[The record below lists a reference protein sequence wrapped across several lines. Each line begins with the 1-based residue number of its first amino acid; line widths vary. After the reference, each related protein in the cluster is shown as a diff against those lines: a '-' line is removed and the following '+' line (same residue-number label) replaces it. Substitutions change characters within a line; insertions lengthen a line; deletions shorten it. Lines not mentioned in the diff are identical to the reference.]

1 MLRSLVGSEM
11 CIRDSVKPS
20 HPFVGKEDCKE
31 WNFHW
36 NRLIDALLND
46 AVVRE
51 MYLRRLR
58 TVMDEFLKPPG
69 TPYDELFIE
78 NRIDELVAVMTS
90 DVARDY
96 AKWANPW
103 TWGGE
108 GGYPRNQS
116 FTYAINVIKAYYLAV
131 RRTHLFVTHNV
142 DRVASYPIAV
152 SYSAAIPNAQPDN
165 ATILLAECDFNPASG
180 NPDEEYIVL
189 VNPNSY
195 AVDISVWQLEG
206 GTAHTFLP
214 GTVIVS
220 GGAIS
225 VSPNVHAS
233 PNRPTGPSRGKGLF
247 VQGNYKGHLSS
258 RGETINL
265 LDRYGRMVDTLT
277 TARSSNSSATTT
289 GSTRPSVLAT
299 SAAPRTRP
307 MSRTDTGVTRPVRPM
322 TSRPSMT

>member
-1 MLRSLVGSEM
+1 M
-11 CIRDSVKPS
+11 
-20 HPFVGKEDCKE
+20 GKEDCKE

-116 FTYAINVIKAYYLAV
+116 FAYAINVIKDDYLAV

-142 DRVASYPIAV
+142 DRVASYPIAG

-165 ATILLAECDFNPASG
+165 ATILLAECEFNPASG
-180 NPDEEYIVL
+180 NQDEEYIVL

-195 AVDISVWQLEG
+195 AVDISGWQLEG
-206 GTAHTFLP
+206 GIEHTFLP

-220 GGAIS
+220 GGAIY
-225 VSPNVHAS
+225 VSPNVRAFL
-233 PNRPTGPSRGKGLF
+233 NRPTGPSRGKGLF

-289 GSTRPSVLAT
+289 GSTRPMTLSIKDAT
-299 SAAPRTRP
+299 NPELGSWSALVAWHPRAEAGG
-307 MSRTDTGVTRPVRPM
+307 SRKTD
-322 TSRPSMT
+322 